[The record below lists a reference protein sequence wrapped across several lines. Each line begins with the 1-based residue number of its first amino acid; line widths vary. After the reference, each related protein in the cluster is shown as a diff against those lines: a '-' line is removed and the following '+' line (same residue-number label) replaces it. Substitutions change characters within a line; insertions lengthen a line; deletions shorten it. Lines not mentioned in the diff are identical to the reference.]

1 MNEDCGRSDDDEDED
16 KDDDDDDDD
25 DDDNGILLHRF
36 GEIFGCKLNCQLG

>member
-16 KDDDDDDDD
+16 KDDDDDD